1 MSQDAVVSRKEK
13 KALRDAER
21 HRKGKKRKQDESEV
35 TGDQAEAAEN
45 EKDFLSLETGETEA
59 PVKAS
64 QSKKRK
70 ASDNDEEHGPEDVA
84 PKENSEGKAKAQ
96 PKKRKKQKTDTAEGA
111 VETGDADAAFKDRKD
126 RFVVFI
132 GNLPYDTTDASLRA
146 HFKKLEPFT
155 LRHRLEPKT
164 KKSKGFA
171 FLEFENY
178 DRMKTC
184 LKIYHHSF
192 FDPEEAGKE
201 DVNEGYASASRGRA
215 KKQKGRRINVELTAG
230 GGGKK
235 ESRMEKIKAKNIKL
249 EEQRRRRIEQ
259 EKKEKAR
266 DERKGGAARRA
277 KHPKDEVEKAADMGG
292 DTGGIHPSRLAQMQR

>member
-13 KALRDAER
+13 KAQRDAER

-35 TGDQAEAAEN
+35 TGDQAHVAEN
-45 EKDFLSLETGETEA
+45 EKNVLALETGEAEA
-59 PVKAS
+59 PAKAP

-70 ASDNDEEHGPEDVA
+70 ASENDEEGGPEDVA

-96 PKKRKKQKTDTAEGA
+96 QKKRKKQKTDTTEGA
-111 VETGDADAAFKDRKD
+111 VETGEADAASKDRKD

-146 HFKKLEPFT
+146 HFKKLEPFI

-184 LKIYHHSF
+184 LKIFHHSF

-201 DVNEGYASASRGRA
+201 DVNEGHASASRGRA

-266 DERKGGAARRA
+266 DERKGGAARKA

-292 DTGGIHPSRLAQMQR
+292 DTGGIHPSRLARMQG